1 MLTANPMIQK
11 QPLISRLSANHKFNL
26 ALKHFPAGISI
37 LEVGSGSGEFANRLN
52 RQSFQVTTLDL
63 KAPADIVGDIKHWR
77 DTRYRSPSFDAV
89 VALEVIEHVDCLVA
103 LTQICRPGGLI
114 MLSSPHPDWD
124 WLLNILEKCGLLQR
138 RTSAHKN
145 LLDFEQLPLVAV
157 VRQRPMFFHQVAIF
171 KNEARY

>member
-1 MLTANPMIQK
+1 MIQK

-37 LEVGSGSGEFANRLN
+37 LEVGSGSGAFAQRLVIN
-52 RQSFQVTTLDL
+52 GYRVTTLDRQGS
-63 KAPADIVGDIKHWR
+63 ADIIGDINNWR
-77 DTRYRSPSFDAV
+77 ALGIQTASFDAV
-89 VALEVIEHVDCLVA
+89 VALEVIEHVDCLAA
-103 LTQICRPGGLI
+103 LKQICRPGGLI

>member
-1 MLTANPMIQK
+1 MRENKPLLS
-11 QPLISRLSANHKFNL
+11 LISAHHKFNL

-37 LEVGSGSGEFANRLN
+37 LEVGSGSGAFAQRLLKN
-52 RQSFQVTTLDL
+52 GYRVTTLDRQGS
-63 KAPADIVGDIKHWR
+63 ADIIGDINNWR
-77 DTRYRSPSFDAV
+77 ALGIQNASFDAV
-89 VALEVIEHVDCLVA
+89 VALEVIEHVDCLAA
-103 LTQICRPGGLI
+103 LKQICRPGGLI